1 MRAHPIVNAGLL
13 LLAFRLGGV
22 TVRYL
27 GQPTTAIGDRF
38 GQLFP
43 AASAHAGA
51 LLVLIGLLLAL
62 SRAWSA
68 WRRLIAI
75 AACVVFALLMIAGQ
89 ADLTVATITGAPL
102 TPTLFRTFRGIHVV
116 RSNEFL
122 EPLKANAALAVGGL
136 VLFLAV
142 VAWMTRLIRRD
153 WTDGAQTSWPEAA
166 ATIVAGAALLSLPA
180 TITWPGPP
188 PPIEVAFAREWLGLD
203 RTSLHGSES
212 DAIRELRGIVGLP
225 AGAAWLSDEYPLVY
239 RWTDAQA
246 SAASSQPAT
255 PKRNGVSV
263 SEGGLALPKLDI
275 ESPSEGGPDIV
286 VVMVES
292 LRADALGDRGG
303 RPSAT
308 PNLDAL
314 ARRSVVFPAFTSNGF
329 PSAPSVLAFHCSAWP
344 HRRKEII
351 TDFSDRRFDS
361 LPSRLRDFGYD
372 TTYIGA
378 DPHFDHQDHWLPAW
392 YATVIDLVANG
403 EAPTDHNILERGIGE
418 IRRHDAAA
426 SGTPLFE
433 FISTYSTHYPFRL
446 PDDANERP
454 LPTSEALE
462 PRYRQ
467 VLTYTDREIG
477 RLLSFLESRGRR
489 DRTILI
495 VLGDHGFYMDLRRTS
510 GLPENDNIWTTA
522 IIAGPERLVGPPRR
536 ILAPASHVDM
546 LPTVLALV
554 GDRRPSAALG
564 SDLFG
569 PARNGMRSA
578 MAVRPGGVRLDREGT
593 SILVDARTPTLA
605 INRVSFP
612 GVMPATASAVPLSAA
627 SLTDLVADWSYLIER
642 NRVWSPSF
650 LAAPSTRR

>member
-13 LLAFRLGGV
+13 LIAFRLGGV
-22 TVRYL
+22 AVRYL
-27 GQPTTAIGDRF
+27 GQPVTTIGDRF
-38 GQLFP
+38 GQFLP
-43 AASAHAGA
+43 AASAHAGV

-62 SRAWSA
+62 SRAWPGG
-68 WRRLIAI
+68 RRAIAI
-75 AACVVFALLMIAGQ
+75 AACVVFALLMIGGQ

-116 RSNEFL
+116 TSNEFL
-122 EPLKANAALAVGGL
+122 EPLKANAVLAGAGL
-136 VLFLAV
+136 LLFLTV
-142 VAWMTRLIRRD
+142 VAWMIRLIRRD
-153 WTDGAQTSWPEAA
+153 WTRAAQVSWAEGS
-166 ATIVAGAALLSLPA
+166 ATIVTGVALLSLPA
-180 TITWPGPP
+180 TISWLGPP

-203 RTSLHGSES
+203 RTSLRGSES
-212 DAIRELRGIVGLP
+212 DAIRELRAIVGLP

-239 RWTDAQA
+239 RWIDATR
-246 SAASSQPAT
+246 SMASSDRLAT
-255 PKRNGVSV
+255 PKLNSV
-263 SEGGLALPKLDI
+263 PLSEGR
-275 ESPSEGGPDIV
+275 PDIV
-286 VVMVES
+286 VVMIES
-292 LRADALGDRGG
+292 LRADALGDGGG

-314 ARRSVVFPAFTSNGF
+314 AGRSVVFPTFTSNGF

-403 EAPTDHNILERGIGE
+403 EAPTDHNILTRGIDE
-418 IRRHDAAA
+418 IRRHDATAP
-426 SGTPLFE
+426 GTPVFE

-446 PDDANERP
+446 PNDAGERP
-454 LPTSEALE
+454 LSSSEALE

-467 VLTYTDREIG
+467 VLKYTDREIG
-477 RLLSFLESRGRR
+477 RLLSFLQTRERR

-522 IIAGPERLVGPPRR
+522 IVAGPERLVGPPRR

-569 PARNGMRSA
+569 PPRNGMRTA
-578 MAVRPGGVRLDREGT
+578 MAVRPGGVRLDRDGA

-605 INRVSFP
+605 ISRVSFP
-612 GVMPATASAVPLSAA
+612 GVMPATTSAAPLSAA
-627 SLTDLVADWSYLIER
+627 SLTDLVSDWSYLIER

-650 LAAPSTRR
+650 LAPPSTRR

>member
-1 MRAHPIVNAGLL
+1 MRAHPIVKAGLL
-13 LLAFRLGGV
+13 LIAFRLGGV

-27 GQPTTAIGDRF
+27 GQPATAIGDRF

-43 AASAHAGA
+43 AVSAHAGA

-68 WRRLIAI
+68 GRRVTAI
-75 AACVVFALLMIAGQ
+75 AACVIFALLMIAGQ

-116 RSNEFL
+116 TSNEFL
-122 EPLKANAALAVGGL
+122 EPLKASAALAGGGL
-136 VLFLAV
+136 ILFLAV

-153 WTDGAQTSWPEAA
+153 WKDGAQTSWPEAI

-203 RTSLHGSES
+203 RTSLRGSES
-212 DAIRELRGIVGLP
+212 DAIRELRATVGLP
-225 AGAAWLSDEYPLVY
+225 AGAAWLSNEYPLVY
-239 RWTDAQA
+239 RWMDPTRSASSDGPA
-246 SAASSQPAT
+246 SA
-255 PKRNGVSV
+255 
-263 SEGGLALPKLDI
+263 KLDSV
-275 ESPSEGGPDIV
+275 SPSEGGLDIV
-286 VVMVES
+286 VVMIES

-314 ARRSVVFPAFTSNGF
+314 ARRSVVFPTFTSNGF
-329 PSAPSVLAFHCSAWP
+329 PSAPSVFAFHCSAWP
-344 HRRKEII
+344 HQRKEII

-361 LPSRLRDFGYD
+361 LPSRLREFGYD

-403 EAPTDHNILERGIGE
+403 EAPTDRNILERGIGE

-426 SGTPLFE
+426 PGTPLFE

-446 PDDANERP
+446 PDDAGERP

-477 RLLSFLESRGRR
+477 RLLSFLDSRERR

-495 VLGDHGFYMDLRRTS
+495 VLGDHGFYLDLRRTS

-536 ILAPASHVDM
+536 ILAPASHVDI

-569 PARNGMRSA
+569 PPRNGTRSA
-578 MAVRPGGVRLDREGT
+578 MAVRPGGVRLDREGA

-605 INRVSFP
+605 ISRVSFP
-612 GVMPATASAVPLSAA
+612 GVMPVTASVVPPSAA

-650 LAAPSTRR
+650 LASPSTRR

>member
-1 MRAHPIVNAGLL
+1 MRAPPIVNAGLL
-13 LLAFRLGGV
+13 LIAFRLGGV
-22 TVRYL
+22 AVRYL
-27 GQPTTAIGDRF
+27 GQPATTIGDRF
-38 GQLFP
+38 GQFLP
-43 AASAHAGA
+43 AASAHVGV
-51 LLVLIGLLLAL
+51 LLVLIGLGLAL
-62 SRAWSA
+62 SRLWPGG
-68 WRRLIAI
+68 RRAIAI
-75 AACVVFALLMIAGQ
+75 TACVAFALLMIAGQ

-136 VLFLAV
+136 VLFLAM
-142 VAWMTRLIRRD
+142 VAWMARLIRRD
-153 WTDGAQTSWPEAA
+153 WKDGAQPSWPEAA

-180 TITWPGPP
+180 AIRWPGPP

-203 RTSLHGSES
+203 RTSLRGSES
-212 DAIRELRGIVGLP
+212 DAIRELRAVVGLP
-225 AGAAWLSDEYPLVY
+225 AGAAWLSDQYPLVY
-239 RWTDAQA
+239 RWID
-246 SAASSQPAT
+246 AT
-255 PKRNGVSV
+255 PKLD
-263 SEGGLALPKLDI
+263 SESTSAGGL
-275 ESPSEGGPDIV
+275 DIV
-286 VVMVES
+286 VVMIES
-292 LRADALGDRGG
+292 LRGDALGDGR

-314 ARRSVVFPAFTSNGF
+314 ARRGVIFPTYTSNGF

-361 LPSRLRDFGYD
+361 LPSRLRELGYD

-378 DPHFDHQDHWLPAW
+378 DPHFDHQDHWLPSW
-392 YATVIDLVANG
+392 YTTVIDLVANG
-403 EAPTDHNILERGIGE
+403 EAPTDHNILTRGIGE

-426 SGTPLFE
+426 AGTPLFE

-446 PDDANERP
+446 PDDAGEQP
-454 LPTSEALE
+454 LSTSEALE

-467 VLTYTDREIG
+467 VLKYTDREIG
-477 RLLSFLESRGRR
+477 GLLSFLDGRERR

-522 IIAGPERLVGPPRR
+522 IIAGPERLIGPPRR

-569 PARNGMRSA
+569 SPRNEMRTA
-578 MAVRPGGVRLDREGT
+578 MAVRPGGVRLDRDGA

-605 INRVSFP
+605 ISRVSFP
-612 GVMPATASAVPLSAA
+612 GVMPATAAAAPPSAA
-627 SLTDLVADWSYLIER
+627 SLTDLVADWSYLVER

-650 LAAPSTRR
+650 LTSPLTRR

>member
-1 MRAHPIVNAGLL
+1 LRAHPIVRAGLL
-13 LLAFRLGGV
+13 LIAFRLTGV
-22 TVRYL
+22 AVRHL
-27 GQPTTAIGDRF
+27 LQPTTAIGDRF
-38 GQLFP
+38 GQFLP

-62 SRAWSA
+62 SRAWPA
-68 WRRLIAI
+68 GRRVIAM
-75 AACVVFALLMIAGQ
+75 AACVAFALLMIAGQ

-116 RSNEFL
+116 TSNEFL
-122 EPLKANAALAVGGL
+122 EPLKANAALAGGGL

-142 VAWMTRLIRRD
+142 VAWMTRLIRRN
-153 WTDGAQTSWPEAA
+153 WKAAAQTSWPEAT
-166 ATIVAGAALLSLPA
+166 ATIVAGAALLSLPSA
-180 TITWPGPP
+180 ITWPGPP

-203 RTSLHGSES
+203 RTSLRGSES
-212 DAIRELRGIVGLP
+212 DAIRDLRGIVGLP

-239 RWTDAQA
+239 QWTDATRPVA
-246 SAASSQPAT
+246 S
-255 PKRNGVSV
+255 R
-263 SEGGLALPKLDI
+263 
-275 ESPSEGGPDIV
+275 PDIV
-286 VVMVES
+286 VVMIES
-292 LRADALGDRGG
+292 LRADALGDSGG
-303 RPSAT
+303 RPSVT

-314 ARRSVVFPAFTSNGF
+314 ARRGVVFPTFTSNGF

-361 LPSRLRDFGYD
+361 LPSRLRDSGYD

-378 DPHFDHQDHWLPAW
+378 DPHFDHQDHWLPSW
-392 YATVIDLVANG
+392 YSTVIDLVASG
-403 EAPTDHNILERGIGE
+403 EAPTDRNILARGIAE
-418 IRRHDAAA
+418 IRRHDTAAPV
-426 SGTPLFE
+426 TPLFE

-446 PDDANERP
+446 PDDAGQRP
-454 LPTSEALE
+454 LPTSEPLE

-467 VLTYTDREIG
+467 VLAYTDREIG
-477 RLLSFLESRGRR
+477 RLLAFLETRERR

-510 GLPENDNIWTTA
+510 GLPENDNISTTA
-522 IIAGPERLVGPPRR
+522 IIVGPEYLVGPPRR

-569 PARNGMRSA
+569 PPRNGMRSA
-578 MAVRPGGVRLDREGT
+578 MAVRPGGIRLDREGA
-593 SILVDARTPTLA
+593 SVLVDARTPTLA
-605 INRVSFP
+605 INRISFP
-612 GVMPATASAVPLSAA
+612 GVMPATASAMPLSAA